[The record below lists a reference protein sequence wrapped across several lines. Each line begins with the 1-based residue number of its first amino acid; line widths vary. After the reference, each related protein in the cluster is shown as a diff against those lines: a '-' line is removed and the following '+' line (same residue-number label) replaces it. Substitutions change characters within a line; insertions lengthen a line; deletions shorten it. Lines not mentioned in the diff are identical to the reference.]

1 MAMIRLRKSKVERI
15 TKETV
20 VKVELKIDG
29 KGKNSVET
37 TIPFLDHLI
46 STIAK
51 HSMMDL
57 KLIAKSKDKIVHHI
71 AEDVALT
78 LANAMDKALGNREKI
93 FRFGYAIVPM
103 DDALAFAAVD
113 LVKRQ
118 YYTLDLKLS
127 RMNIEGMSKE
137 DLEHF
142 FRSLAQNMNACTH
155 IVVQYGSNDH
165 HKVEAATKALAV
177 ALRIASSVDRKGR
190 GVPSTKGAM

>member
-1 MAMIRLRKSKVERI
+1 MNRLRKSRVERT
-15 TKETV
+15 TKETTV
-20 VKVELKIDG
+20 RVELNIDG
-29 KGKNSVET
+29 KGKTSVET
-37 TIPFLDHLI
+37 TIPFLDHLV

-57 KLIAKSKDKIVHHI
+57 KIVAKSKDKIVHHI
-71 AEDVALT
+71 AEDVAIT

-93 FRFGYAIVPM
+93 FRFGHAIVPM

-118 YYTLDLKLS
+118 YYTVDLKLN

-177 ALRIASSVDRKGR
+177 ALRMASSVDRKGR

>member
-1 MAMIRLRKSKVERI
+1 MNRLRKSRVERT
-15 TKETV
+15 TKETAV
-20 VKVELKIDG
+20 RVELNIDG
-29 KGKNSVET
+29 KGKTSVET
-37 TIPFLDHLI
+37 TIPFLDHLV

-57 KLIAKSKDKIVHHI
+57 KIVAKSKDKIVHHI
-71 AEDVALT
+71 AEDVAIT
-78 LANAMDKALGNREKI
+78 LADAMDKALGNREKI
-93 FRFGYAIVPM
+93 FRFGHAIVPM

-118 YYTLDLKLS
+118 YYTVDLKLN

-177 ALRIASSVDRKGR
+177 ALRMASSVDRKGR

>member
-1 MAMIRLRKSKVERI
+1 MNRLRKSRVERT

-20 VKVELKIDG
+20 VKVELNIDG
-29 KGKNSVET
+29 KGKTSVET
-37 TIPFLDHLI
+37 TIPFLDHLV

-57 KLIAKSKDKIVHHI
+57 KIVAKSKDKIVHHI
-71 AEDVALT
+71 AEDVAIT
-78 LANAMDKALGNREKI
+78 LANAMDKALGKRENI
-93 FRFGYAIVPM
+93 FRFGHAIVPM

-118 YYTLDLKLS
+118 YYTVDLKLS

-177 ALRIASSVDRKGR
+177 ALRMASSVDRKGR

>member
-1 MAMIRLRKSKVERI
+1 MNRLRKSRAERT
-15 TKETV
+15 TKETTV
-20 VKVELKIDG
+20 RVELNIDG
-29 KGKNSVET
+29 KGKTSVET
-37 TIPFLDHLI
+37 TIPFLDHLV

-57 KLIAKSKDKIVHHI
+57 KIVAKSKDKIVHHI
-71 AEDVALT
+71 AEDVAIT

-93 FRFGYAIVPM
+93 FRFGHAIVPM

-118 YYTLDLKLS
+118 YYTVDLKLN

-177 ALRIASSVDRKGR
+177 ALRMASSLDRKGR